1 MAVRKTKIVPKV
13 ITSGDLG
20 FTGRDNKASAKLLEI
35 VNAASELFHWK
46 GYGATTTRDIG
57 KACGISQGHLYYYIK
72 SKEDIPGM
80 FVAIQDHEVANWEN
94 EVRMGFG
101 KLTPEE
107 LLRKAVR
114 RYTELV
120 HLRRKMVTF
129 WYHAAIQVGPE
140 QSAAIRQNEIRVIR
154 VFQEILELG
163 NKEGQFQASDPFLFA
178 CNIHMMCS
186 TWALKRWH
194 IKDSRSIN
202 QYADVVV
209 ELVSSMVRGNSE

>member
-1 MAVRKTKIVPKV
+1 MAVRKTKIISKV

-20 FTGRDNKASAKLLEI
+20 LAGRNEKANAKLLEI

-80 FVAIQDHEVANWEN
+80 FLAIQDHEVDNWEKV
-94 EVRMGFG
+94 VRMGFG
-101 KLTPEE
+101 KLPPEK
-107 LLRKAVR
+107 LLKRAVR
-114 RYTELV
+114 QYTELV

-129 WYHAAIQVGPE
+129 WYHAAIQIRPE
-140 QSAAIRQNEIRVIR
+140 QSAAIRQNEIRVVR

-178 CNIHMMCS
+178 CNIHMMCC

-209 ELVSSMVRGNSE
+209 ELVSSMARGNTE